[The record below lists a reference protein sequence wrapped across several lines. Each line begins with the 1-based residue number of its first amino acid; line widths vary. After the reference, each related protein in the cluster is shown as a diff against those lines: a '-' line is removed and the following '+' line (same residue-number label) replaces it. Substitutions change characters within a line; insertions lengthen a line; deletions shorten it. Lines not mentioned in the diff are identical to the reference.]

1 MNDFD
6 EEANEEECDDAV
18 TQAYLAINLAILRKS
33 NESFYRSLEI
43 LRESK
48 IKAFNKIEELGSLSE
63 DAIKVDD

>member
-1 MNDFD
+1 MKRPTRKSS
-6 EEANEEECDDAV
+6 DAV

-33 NESFYRSLEI
+33 NASFNRSLEI

-48 IKAFNKIEELGSLSE
+48 IKAFSKIEELGSPSE